1 MIFRA
6 HDHAHSDVAHLV
18 VRQSVEGLTHR
29 HIGPHDEDDL
39 AENTGRKTYKLT
51 RSKKEAVW
59 PPLLEKAL
67 LHGLYFI
74 SVSLQSSN
82 VFPQPCAFI
91 VQPRRAQEI
100 LLVSSGFQKEI
111 NSSLITF
118 LRILG
123 SVEPPNRSV
132 VVFNSCEKPA
142 L

>member
-6 HDHAHSDVAHLV
+6 HEHAHSDVAHLV
-18 VRQSVEGLTHR
+18 VRQSEGLTRR

-51 RSKKEAVW
+51 RSKREAVW

-67 LHGLYFI
+67 LQGLYF
-74 SVSLQSSN
+74 VSLSMQSSDI
-82 VFPQPCAFI
+82 FPQPCAFI
-91 VQPRRAQEI
+91 VQPRRAQGS
-100 LLVSSGFQKEI
+100 LLVSSGFRKGI
-111 NSSLITF
+111 NSSLIIF
-118 LRILG
+118 LRILE
-123 SVEPPNRSV
+123 SIELPNRSV